1 MKNKLAT
8 DVFDNWA
15 INGKDKGMEEGH
27 SLSVDR
33 MVEIASKRISN
44 KKSRISMLD
53 IGCGNG
59 WMLRKVLNIYP
70 HFEGMGIDGAK
81 SMIENAKKSDPN
93 GNYLCA
99 DLESWKSSEKF
110 DLVMSMEVIYY
121 LNNPQKFIK
130 SLFENSFEEGGVM
143 VLGLDHYAENLQSL
157 SWPQDLNLYMS
168 TMKINQ
174 WVDLLISIGFKDV
187 KYEQFNAKKDW
198 AGTLIISGIYSR

>member
-1 MKNKLAT
+1 MKNKIAT
-8 DVFDNWA
+8 DVFDDWA

-33 MVEIASKRISN
+33 MVEIASKNISN

-59 WMLRKVLNIYP
+59 WMLRKVLKRYP
-70 HFEGMGIDGAK
+70 RFEGMGIDGAK

-99 DLESWKSSEKF
+99 DLESWKSSKKF

-130 SLFENSFEEGGVM
+130 SLFENSFEKGGVI
-143 VLGLDHYAENLQSL
+143 VLGMDHYAENFQSL

-168 TMKINQ
+168 TMRIDQ
-174 WVDLLISIGFKDV
+174 WVALLISIGFKDV

>member
-59 WMLRKVLNIYP
+59 WMLRKVLNRYP
-70 HFEGMGIDGAK
+70 HFEGMGIDGAR

-130 SLFENSFEEGGVM
+130 SLFENSFEQGGVM

-157 SWPQDLNLYMS
+157 LWPQDLNLYMS
-168 TMKINQ
+168 TMKIDQ

-187 KYEQFNAKKDW
+187 KYEQFNAKKNW

>member
-33 MVEIASKRISN
+33 MVEIASKSISN

-59 WMLRKVLNIYP
+59 WMLRKVLNRYP
-70 HFEGMGIDGAK
+70 HFEGMGIDGAR

>member
-59 WMLRKVLNIYP
+59 WMLRKVLNRYP
-70 HFEGMGIDGAK
+70 HFEGMGIDGAR

-130 SLFENSFEEGGVM
+130 SLFANSLEKRGV
-143 VLGLDHYAENLQSL
+143 VVIGLDHYKENTQSL
-157 SWPQDLNLYMS
+157 SWSDDLNVRMNTMS
-168 TMKINQ
+168 INE
-174 WVDLLISIGFKDV
+174 WINLFIMAGFCNV
-187 KYEQFNAKKDW
+187 EYEQFDKRGDW
-198 AGTLIISGIYSR
+198 AGTLIISANK